1 MGIIDRI
8 FGEAPRPA
16 GQQERQPEI
25 VRVGAPF
32 GVATPQGYGSL
43 MSVDYAACE
52 QTKARSLSSLPWTVV
67 RDGSP
72 KERMPDHPIARLL
85 SGMANEDMTSTD
97 LLSWHRLRCDT
108 FGVAYWRFEWRKG
121 QVVAIWPVTCAVSKA
136 FDMRRPEGKRRL
148 YFLAGDDYN
157 EQGTYFSDEVVPI
170 RTHITKNGC
179 DGMSLAKIA
188 AEQIG
193 LSVDLERFYRSM
205 LENGNHHF
213 GHVEVPDKNMPEPQR
228 QDLQAAVEA
237 KSGIGNAGKAPIFA
251 AGAKWVNDQQT
262 MRDASLIEQQEWVL
276 QQVCRACNVPP
287 WKVYHQKDAN
297 YAGSQQMSIDYVTE
311 TILPDTRAIEQAVT
325 PVLRAMG
332 HGDCQLKANLK
343 GLMRGD
349 DAARSQYYRELA
361 YMGAYT
367 REMICELEDVDPPDG
382 VSAPLFPL
390 NYGTVNPD
398 GTVNVFASEAKEPGD
413 GNQSG
418 ATD

>member
-8 FGEAPRPA
+8 FGESP
-16 GQQERQPEI
+16 QPESKGTQPE
-25 VRVGAPF
+25 VVKVALPF
-32 GVATPQGYGSL
+32 RLASPQGYGSL

-52 QTKARSLSSLPWTVV
+52 QTKARSLASLPWTVV
-67 RDGSP
+67 RDGKP
-72 KERMPDHPIARLL
+72 KERMPNHPLARLL
-85 SGMANEDMTSTD
+85 SGMANEAMTSTD
-97 LLSWHRLRCDT
+97 FLSWHRLRCDT
-108 FGVAYWRFEWRKG
+108 FGVAYWRFEWYKG
-121 QVVAIWPVTCAVSKA
+121 KPVALWPVNCAVSKS
-136 FDMRRPEGKRRL
+136 FDMKRPKGRRMM

-157 EQGTYFSDEVVPI
+157 PQGNYFAEEVVAI
-170 RTHITKNGC
+170 RTHLTK
-179 DGMSLAKIA
+179 DGMDGVSLAKVA

-213 GHVEVPDKNMPEPQR
+213 GHVEVPEKTMTELQR

-237 KSGIGNAGKAPIFA
+237 KSGISNAGKAPIFA
-251 AGAKWVNDQQT
+251 AGAKWVSDQQT
-262 MRDASLIEQQEWVL
+262 MKDASLIEQQEWVL
-276 QQVCRACNVPP
+276 QQVCRATNVPP

-311 TILPDTRAIEQAVT
+311 TMLPDARVIEQAVI
-325 PVLRAMG
+325 PVLRVMG
-332 HGDCQLKANLK
+332 DGDCQLKANLK

-367 REMICELEDVDPPDG
+367 REQICELEDVDPPEG

-398 GTVNVFASEAKEPGD
+398 GTVNVFSSDPKQPSD
-413 GNQSG
+413 GNQTG
-418 ATD
+418 VTD